1 MRRLCAMAL
10 MAMCGVASA
19 ANPGTPGGLPPDEK
33 TAKATIE
40 KSPRHGEWVEIAVA
54 DKKVPLKSYVV
65 YPERSDKAPVVIVI
79 HEIFGESDWIRS
91 VADQLAADG
100 FIAIAPDMLSG
111 HGPNGG
117 GTESMGG
124 GDNVR
129 GAIMG
134 LKRPEVMA
142 DLNATR
148 EYALKLPSAN
158 GKTATIGFCWGGGQS
173 FAYAAAQPGLNAA
186 AVYYGT
192 PPMHADPSGKMV
204 PDETQLAKITAPVA
218 GFYGGSDNRVTGTV
232 EPTVPAMKTLNKPY
246 TPHIYDGAGHGF
258 LRQQDGQGGANMKAT
273 EQAWPA
279 TIAFLR
285 ENTK

>member
-1 MRRLCAMAL
+1 MRTLGL
-10 MAMCGVASA
+10 MAFLTMSGVALA
-19 ANPGTPGGLPPDEK
+19 ANPGTPGGLPPGEK
-33 TAKATIE
+33 EAKATIE
-40 KSPRHGEWVEIAVA
+40 KSPRHGEWVEIPVQGHKA
-54 DKKVPLKSYVV
+54 PLKSYVV

-117 GTESMGG
+117 GTESYGG

-134 LKRPEVMA
+134 LKRDEVIA

-148 EYALKLPSAN
+148 DYALKLPSAS

-173 FAYAAAQPGLNAA
+173 FAYAVAQPKLDAA
-186 AVYYGT
+186 VVYYGT
-192 PPMHADPSGKMV
+192 PPSQQQKV
-204 PDETQLAKITAPVA
+204 DESQLEKIKAPVA
-218 GFYGGSDNRVTGTV
+218 GFYGGNDNRVTGTV
-232 EPTVPAMKTLNKPY
+232 DGTVAAMKKLNKSY
-246 TPHIYDGAGHGF
+246 IPHIYEGAGHGF
-258 LRQQDGQGGANMKAT
+258 LRGQDQQNGANMKAT

-285 ENTK
+285 EHTK

>member
-1 MRRLCAMAL
+1 MRIFGTMAVL
-10 MAMCGVASA
+10 AMCGIASA
-19 ANPGTPGGLPPDEK
+19 AEPGTPGGLPPGEK
-33 TAKATIE
+33 TAKAAIE
-40 KSPRHGEWVEIAVA
+40 KSPRHGEWVEIAVPGH
-54 DKKVPLKSYVV
+54 KVPLKSYVV
-65 YPERSDKAPVVIVI
+65 YPERKDKAPVVMVI

-117 GTESMGG
+117 GTDSMGG
-124 GDNVR
+124 GDAVR

-134 LKRPEVMA
+134 LKRDEVVA

-148 EYALKLPSAN
+148 EYAMKLPSAN
-158 GKTATIGFCWGGGQS
+158 GKIATIGFCWGGGQS
-173 FAYAAAQPGLNAA
+173 FAYAVAQPNLNAA
-186 AVYYGT
+186 VVYYGT
-192 PPMHADPSGKMV
+192 PPMQQQKV
-204 PDETQLAKITAPVA
+204 DEAQLAKIKAPVA
-218 GFYGGSDNRVTGTV
+218 GFYGGNDNRVTGTV
-232 EPTVPAMKTLNKPY
+232 EGTVAAMKKLNKPY
-246 TPHIYDGAGHGF
+246 TPHIYEGAGHGF
-258 LRQQDGQGGANMKAT
+258 LRQQDGQNGANMKAT